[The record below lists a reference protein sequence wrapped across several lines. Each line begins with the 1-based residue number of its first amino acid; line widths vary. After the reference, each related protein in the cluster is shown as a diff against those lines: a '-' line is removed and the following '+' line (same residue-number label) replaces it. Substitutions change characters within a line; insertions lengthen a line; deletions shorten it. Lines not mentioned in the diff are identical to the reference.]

1 MHAVRLHVTL
11 AVLTVLGALAACTS
25 QKEALIARGFDPAYA
40 EGYDDGCSSGQAA
53 AGSTFDSASKDESRY
68 AGDSQYTQG
77 WDAGLAECQRDM
89 AAMVQEARRRNPSRD
104 K

>member
-1 MHAVRLHVTL
+1 MSARERLGSTSMHAVRLHVTL

-53 AGSTFDSASKDESRY
+53 AGSTFDS
-68 AGDSQYTQG
+68 GDIGTLLLVIDCIS
-77 WDAGLAECQRDM
+77 
-89 AAMVQEARRRNPSRD
+89 MVL